1 MECNQSMWT
10 AAIAGADPNRAVQ
23 LRGCLQQTGLI
34 DSVQE
39 WDLKSQ
45 QERPWE
51 QRATAADVVVLILD
65 GNPGLELPF
74 AAELRRAHPNVR
86 IIAYSPEKQPDSELL
101 TNSMRSGVQEFLPSL
116 LSVAVVKQ
124 ALTRFAYGAEAGE
137 ERLPQKLILVMG
149 SKGGG
154 GASTVAVNL
163 SVQLTQL
170 TRRSV
175 VLLDFARP
183 IGHVGLMLDMQ
194 PRFSLPDATENP
206 ERLDTH
212 FFSSLLTRHKT
223 GLQVLGGVTQSEGWE
238 QIAQQA
244 LPAVI
249 NAAHEAFDY
258 VVMDCGN
265 IYSLEWLSTAVL
277 RLARTILVVA
287 DSTSPALW
295 TLERHVASL
304 TSIGIEPDL
313 IHILINRCARG
324 DDDTLQNLEKK
335 LKRPIFVRLP
345 ADFQPGQRVDQPRN
359 PVETESQKSIGR
371 SVSQAGRPSMG
382 KSR

>member
-1 MECNQSMWT
+1 MWT

-154 GASTVAVNL
+154 CEHGRGQSFGSTDPAHPAERGSARLCPSHRARRLDAGYATQVLPARRDREPGTPGHTFLQQPSHPAQNGAASSGRRY
-163 SVQLTQL
+163 SVGRMGADCAAGPARCHQRGARSIRLRRDGLRQHL
-170 TRRSV
+170 FPRMALNRRSA
-175 VLLDFARP
+175 ARP
-183 IGHVGLMLDMQ
+183 DHPGCGGLHQ
-194 PRFSLPDATENP
+194 SGA
-206 ERLDTH
+206 LDTGAACSEPH
-212 FFSSLLTRHKT
+212 LHRH
-223 GLQVLGGVTQSEGWE
+223 
-238 QIAQQA
+238 
-244 LPAVI
+244 
-249 NAAHEAFDY
+249 
-258 VVMDCGN
+258 
-265 IYSLEWLSTAVL
+265 
-277 RLARTILVVA
+277 
-287 DSTSPALW
+287 
-295 TLERHVASL
+295 
-304 TSIGIEPDL
+304 
-313 IHILINRCARG
+313 
-324 DDDTLQNLEKK
+324 
-335 LKRPIFVRLP
+335 
-345 ADFQPGQRVDQPRN
+345 
-359 PVETESQKSIGR
+359 
-371 SVSQAGRPSMG
+371 
-382 KSR
+382 